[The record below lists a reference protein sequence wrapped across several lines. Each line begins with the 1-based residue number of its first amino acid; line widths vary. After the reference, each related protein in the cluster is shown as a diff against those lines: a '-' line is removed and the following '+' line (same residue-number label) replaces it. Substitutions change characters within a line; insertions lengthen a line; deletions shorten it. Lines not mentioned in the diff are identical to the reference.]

1 MSPKLLTVPQAMA
14 ALQVSRW
21 TLYTL
26 IRSGELASVVVGERC
41 RRIPESA
48 LNDYVT
54 RLCEKAA

>member
-21 TLYTL
+21 TLYAL
-26 IRSGELASVVVGERC
+26 IRSGELDSIVVNVRC

-54 RLCEKAA
+54 RLCGKAA